1 MNIKYLLTYRQDGEK
16 GKKMKTYTINKVF
29 DTQEECNK
37 WELENLEDGG
47 RKYNGEY
54 VLMVMHE
61 STVADDK
68 VILTEII
75 TV

>member
-1 MNIKYLLTYRQDGEK
+1 MTRHI
-16 GKKMKTYTINKVF
+16 INKEF

-37 WELENLEDGG
+37 WEHENLEDDG
-47 RKYNGEY
+47 RMYNGEF

-61 STVADDK
+61 ASVANDK
-68 VILTEII
+68 AILTEII